1 MTPMEA
7 WSIISGNL
15 AHLYKIR
22 RADSNGR
29 FKGYDEADTEA
40 EVMCYM
46 ALKEMEER
54 GKGNGNT

>member
-7 WSIISGNL
+7 WHIVSANL

-22 RADSNGR
+22 RLPAY
-29 FKGYDEADTEA
+29 KGYSDADTEA
-40 EVMCYM
+40 EVICCK

-54 GKGNGNT
+54 